1 MRQSVHLRCQ
11 GTSIVINRY
20 RQPRVGAPA
29 AQATMATTAIEGPK
43 EVTELLTDLNNK
55 YEAVGVCASA
65 DLPTTPLHRYSPWDT
80 AQWVGSH

>member
-11 GTSIVINRY
+11 GTPIVINR
-20 RQPRVGAPA
+20 QLRVGAPA

-55 YEAVGVCASA
+55 YEAVGVCAAA
-65 DLPTTPLHRYSPWDT
+65 DLPTTHVIHLGTQLS
-80 AQWVGSH
+80 G